1 MQELISEIKSL
12 KENVGL
18 LMESDKDDIKAF
30 ITR

>member
-1 MQELISEIKSL
+1 MQELINEIKSL